1 MRNALRI
8 CLRYY
13 LLIHSE
19 SSKGNKQS
27 KTFQNIAICGKIQTM
42 KHTRR
47 VKKLETA
54 YSGMINRPTVWRV
67 WYNIDTGETTEDIGD
82 GVRRPVTWELM
93 PVLSAEGRMPLVIYE
108 GGKYGV
114 AV

>member
-1 MRNALRI
+1 MKFTGRISKIERDIRNQPDTLD
-8 CLRYY
+8 
-13 LLIHSE
+13 
-19 SSKGNKQS
+19 
-27 KTFQNIAICGKIQTM
+27 
-42 KHTRR
+42 
-47 VKKLETA
+47 
-54 YSGMINRPTVWRV
+54 VWRV